1 MTVIQ
6 AADKALNTAYHDK
19 FRDHV
24 TTQLEAR
31 GVKTILGDSI
41 EDLDAN
47 SLDGTVTLG
56 SRTITTQGG
65 VTLEADLVVR
75 VCPFLL
81 GVFT

>member
-1 MTVIQ
+1 MTVVQ
-6 AADKALNTAYHDK
+6 AADKALNSAYHDK

-31 GVKTILGDSI
+31 GVKMILGDSI

-47 SLDGTVTLG
+47 SLDGKVALE

-65 VTLEADLVVR
+65 VTLGADLVVR
-75 VCPFLL
+75 VYPFPL